1 MITPQMQRVGNFTF
15 NAGGNPGGG
24 NSLQHRVTIKKDAG
38 GMGRIIQRDN
48 MPIGQPAQ
56 LKRVW
61 RDQLRPRDQL
71 LGDGPCQGFIAIKP
85 AMVTK
90 GRDNQNRPARS
101 VKSAEGILNGGDLP
115 DMADIPGHDCIQ
127 PIPPVQAFYPHDN

>member
-1 MITPQMQRVGNFTF
+1 
-15 NAGGNPGGG
+15 
-24 NSLQHRVTIKKDAG
+24 
-38 GMGRIIQRDN
+38 MGRIIQRDN

-61 RDQLRPRDQL
+61 RDQLRSRDQL

-90 GRDNQNRPARS
+90 GRVHQNGPARS
-101 VKSAEGILNGGDLP
+101 VKSAEGILNDGDLP

-127 PIPPVQAFYPHDN
+127 PIPPVQAFYPHDNCRKIIIADGTPGPETMAGMGCQLDGIDPA